1 MKDRVAAIIY
11 RRNKVIL
18 MHREK
23 GLFYDKQVYNVVPG
37 GGVED
42 GESLEEAL
50 RREIREEIGVEIEIE
65 NLDNPYIIKD
75 SGRTQYFFFCKYRSG
90 IIGSGTGDEVKNK
103 DYKKHGSYSVIEV
116 TKNRASK
123 LDIRPIEIK
132 DIILNHFK

>member
-90 IIGSGTGDEVKNK
+90 IIGSGTGDEVKNNN
-103 DYKKHGSYSVIEV
+103 YKKHGSYTVIEV
-116 TKNRASK
+116 TKKRASL
-123 LDIRPIEIK
+123 LDIRPKEIK
-132 DIILNHFK
+132 KVILDNFK

>member
-90 IIGSGTGDEVKNK
+90 IIGTGTGDEVKNNN
-103 DYKKHGSYSVIEV
+103 YKKHGSYTVIEV
-116 TKNRASK
+116 TKKRASF
-123 LDIRPIEIK
+123 LDIRPKEIK
-132 DIILNHFK
+132 KVILDNFK

>member
-90 IIGSGTGDEVKNK
+90 IIGSGTGDEVKNN
-103 DYKKHGSYSVIEV
+103 DYKKHGSYTVIEV

-123 LDIRPIEIK
+123 LDIRPKEIK
-132 DIILNHFK
+132 DVILNHF

>member
-65 NLDNPYIIKD
+65 NLDNSYIIKD

-90 IIGSGTGDEVKNK
+90 IIGSGTGDEVKNN
-103 DYKKHGSYSVIEV
+103 DYKKHGSYTVIEV

-123 LDIRPIEIK
+123 LDIRPKEIK
-132 DIILNHFK
+132 DVILNHF

>member
-23 GLFYDKQVYNVVPG
+23 GYFDDKQIYNVVPG
-37 GGVED
+37 GGVEE

-90 IIGSGTGDEVKNK
+90 IIGSGTGDEVKNN
-103 DYKKHGSYSVIEV
+103 DYKKHGSYTVIEV

-123 LDIRPIEIK
+123 LDIRPKEIK
-132 DIILNHFK
+132 DVILNHF

>member
-11 RRNKVIL
+11 RGNKVIL

-103 DYKKHGSYSVIEV
+103 DYKKHGSYTVIEV

>member
-23 GLFYDKQVYNVVPG
+23 GYFDDKQIYNVVPG
-37 GGVED
+37 GGVEE

-65 NLDNPYIIKD
+65 NLDNSYIIKD

-90 IIGSGTGDEVKNK
+90 IIGSGTGDEVKNN
-103 DYKKHGSYSVIEV
+103 DYKKHGSYTVIEV

-123 LDIRPIEIK
+123 LDIRPKEIK
-132 DIILNHFK
+132 DVILNHF

>member
-90 IIGSGTGDEVKNK
+90 IIGTGTGDEVKNNN
-103 DYKKHGSYSVIEV
+103 YKKHGSYTVIEV
-116 TKNRASK
+116 TKKRASL
-123 LDIRPIEIK
+123 LDIRPKEIK
-132 DIILNHFK
+132 KVILDNFK

>member
-23 GLFYDKQVYNVVPG
+23 GFFYDKQVYNVVPG

-103 DYKKHGSYSVIEV
+103 DYKKHGSYTVIEV

>member
-23 GLFYDKQVYNVVPG
+23 GIFYDKQIYNVVPG
-37 GGVED
+37 GGIEE

-50 RREIREEIGVEIEIE
+50 RREIREEVGVEIDIE
-65 NLDNPYIIKD
+65 NLDNPFILND
-75 SGRTQYFFFCKYRSG
+75 SGRKQYFFICKHRSG
-90 IIGSGTGDEVKNK
+90 IVGTGTGDEVKNSN
-103 DYKKHGSYSVIEV
+103 YKKHGSYTVIEV

>member
-103 DYKKHGSYSVIEV
+103 DYKKHGSNTVIEV

>member
-11 RRNKVIL
+11 RGNKVIL

-23 GLFYDKQVYNVVPG
+23 GLFYDKQIYNVVPG

>member
-50 RREIREEIGVEIEIE
+50 RREIREEIGVEIELE

-90 IIGSGTGDEVKNK
+90 IIGTGTGDEVKNNN
-103 DYKKHGSYSVIEV
+103 YKKHGSYTVIEV
-116 TKNRASK
+116 TKKRASL
-123 LDIRPIEIK
+123 LDIRPREIK
-132 DIILNHFK
+132 KVILDNFK

>member
-23 GLFYDKQVYNVVPG
+23 GYFDDKQIYNVVPG
-37 GGVED
+37 GGVEE

-65 NLDNPYIIKD
+65 NLDDPFIIED

-90 IIGSGTGDEVKNK
+90 IIGSGTGDEVKNN
-103 DYKKHGSYSVIEV
+103 DYKKHGSYTVIEV

-123 LDIRPIEIK
+123 LDIRPKEIK
-132 DIILNHFK
+132 DVILNHF

>member
-50 RREIREEIGVEIEIE
+50 RREIREEIGVEIEID

-90 IIGSGTGDEVKNK
+90 IIGSGTGDEVKNNN
-103 DYKKHGSYSVIEV
+103 YKKHGSYTVIEV
-116 TKNRASK
+116 TKKRASL
-123 LDIRPIEIK
+123 LDIRPKEIK
-132 DIILNHFK
+132 KVILDNFK

>member
-90 IIGSGTGDEVKNK
+90 IIGTGTGDEVKNNN
-103 DYKKHGSYSVIEV
+103 YKKHGSYTVIEV
-116 TKNRASK
+116 TKKRASL
-123 LDIRPIEIK
+123 LDIRPREIK
-132 DIILNHFK
+132 KVILDNFK

>member
-103 DYKKHGSYSVIEV
+103 DYKKHGSYTVIEV

>member
-37 GGVED
+37 GGIED

-103 DYKKHGSYSVIEV
+103 DYKKHGSYTVIEV